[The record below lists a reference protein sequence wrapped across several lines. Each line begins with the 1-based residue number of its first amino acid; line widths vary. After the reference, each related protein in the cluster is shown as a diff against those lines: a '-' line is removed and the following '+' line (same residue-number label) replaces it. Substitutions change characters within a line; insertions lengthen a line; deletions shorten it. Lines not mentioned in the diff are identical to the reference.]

1 LTPQDWLGAARR
13 RRGGLVVLGTLA
25 LLAGLAVLGLL
36 LLSLLTLWW
45 SFDLPPLDKAV
56 DYRPRQHLQ
65 VLAADGS
72 EIAQFGSERRIFVP
86 IAATPPLLKQA
97 VVAVEDAD
105 FYQHGGISWRG
116 VARAAWS
123 NLSGGVGGG
132 ASTITQ
138 QVSRTFFLST
148 QRTAERK
155 IKEALIARE
164 LERTLSK
171 DEILELYL
179 NQIYLGQRAYGY
191 GAAAQVYFGKPLAQ
205 LNLAETAMLAGLQQN
220 PIYANPVSNPAAAT
234 RRQHWVLRRMLNT
247 GVINEAQHDEALGN
261 ELVYRKP
268 AFVDVQAQ
276 HVAEMARRAV
286 VERLGDKAYTEGV
299 RVYTSLHADEQRSA
313 HAALRRALLAHERRQ
328 PWRGPEG
335 FEALPAESAQ
345 AASADAA
352 ARAAGLALKDH
363 RDDDDL
369 RLAIVLSASPREV
382 VAQLASGDTVTLR
395 GDSLRW
401 LQAALAPKAAPALAL
416 RRGSI
421 VRLLATPGRNAD
433 AAPAWQLAQWPQ
445 ADGAFVALDPAT
457 GRVRALVGGFSFTR
471 QQFNRVTSAWR
482 QPGSSF
488 KPFLYSAALENG
500 VMPETL
506 VDDAPLIDPD
516 TGSGPGGWNPQNS
529 DDRFDGEIT
538 LREGLVRSKN
548 LVSIRVLQHI
558 GLPVA
563 RQWLTRFGFE
573 LQRHPANLTLALG
586 TGSVTP
592 LQMAQAY
599 AVFANGG
606 HRVTPVLIEKIVDA
620 QGQVIFE
627 APPPAVLDDSTRVLP
642 ARNVFL
648 VNTLMRDVTA
658 RGTAARAQA
667 ALGRSD
673 VYGKTGTTNDAVDAW
688 FAGWGPGAAAVAWI
702 GHDEPRSLGER
713 ESGGGL
719 ALPVWIDV
727 MARVL
732 RGVPLQPLAEPGG
745 VVAVGGDWR
754 FEEFASGGFAARL
767 GDPPLPVAVGAS
779 APAAAPSFLPAPA
792 ASAAASAAA
801 NTPR

>member
-1 LTPQDWLGAARR
+1 MTLLASAARR
-13 RRGGLVVLGTLA
+13 RGGMVVLGTLA
-25 LLAGLAVLGLL
+25 LLAGLAAIGLL

-97 VVAVEDAD
+97 VLAVEDAS
-105 FYQHGGISWRG
+105 FYEHSGISWKG
-116 VARAAWS
+116 VVRAVWS
-123 NLSGGVGGG
+123 NLTGGIGGG

-148 QRTAERK
+148 QRTVERK
-155 IKEALIARE
+155 VKEALIARQ
-164 LERTLSK
+164 LEQQLSK

-220 PIYANPVSNPAAAT
+220 PIWANPINNAAAAT
-234 RRQHWVLRRMLNT
+234 RRQQQVLRRMLAT
-247 GVINEAQHDEALGN
+247 GAITQAQHDAAVATR
-261 ELVYRKP
+261 LVYRRP

-299 RVYTSLHADEQRSA
+299 RVFTSLRADDQRAA

-335 FEALPAESAQ
+335 FEALPDDAVGAEGVE
-345 AASADAA
+345 
-352 ARAAGLALKDH
+352 RAVGLALKDG

-369 RLAIVLSASPREV
+369 RLAIVLAASPREL
-382 VAQLASGDTVTLR
+382 VARLASGDTVTLR

-401 LQAALAPKAAPALAL
+401 VQAALQPQAKPALAL

-421 VRLLATPGRNAD
+421 VRLLATPGRTAN
-433 AAPAWQLAQWPQ
+433 AAPTWQLAQWPQ
-445 ADGAFVALDPAT
+445 ADGAFVALDPTT
-457 GRVRALVGGFSFTR
+457 GRVRALVGGFSFNR

-488 KPFLYSAALENG
+488 KPFLYSAALEQG

-506 VDDAPLIDPD
+506 VNDAPLL
-516 TGSGPGGWNPQNS
+516 GSDDQPGLNGWNPQNS
-529 DDRFDGEIT
+529 DDKFDGEIT
-538 LREGLVRSKN
+538 LRDGLVRSKN
-548 LVSIRVLQHI
+548 LVSIRALKET
-558 GLPVA
+558 GLPEA

-573 LQRHPANLTLALG
+573 LNRHPANLTLALG

-592 LQMAQAY
+592 MQMAQAY

-606 HRVTPVLIEKIVDA
+606 HRVTPLLIEKIVDA
-620 QGQVIFE
+620 QGQVLFE
-627 APPPAVLDDSTRVLP
+627 APPPEPLSEATRVIP
-642 ARNVFL
+642 ERNAFL
-648 VNTLMRDVTA
+648 VNTLMRDVTV

-667 ALGRSD
+667 SLGRSD
-673 VYGKTGTTNDAVDAW
+673 IYGKTGTTNDAVDAW
-688 FAGWGPGAAAVAWI
+688 FAGWAPGIAAAAWI

-727 MARVL
+727 MARAL
-732 RGVPLQPLAEPGG
+732 RGVPFQPLAEPWG
-745 VVAVGGDWR
+745 VVAVGNDWR
-754 FEEFASGGFAARL
+754 YAEFAEGGFVQRIDDA
-767 GDPPLPVAVGAS
+767 GESPLAPLLPAS
-779 APAAAPSFLPAPA
+779 AAAAGPTATE
-792 ASAAASAAA
+792 ASAAASGPA
-801 NTPR
+801 R

>member
-1 LTPQDWLGAARR
+1 MRLQELLSAARR
-13 RRGGLVVLGTLA
+13 RGGLIALASRRPGGLVVLGTLA
-25 LLAGLAVLGLL
+25 LLLGLAVLGLL

-45 SFDLPPLDKAV
+45 SLDLPPLDKAV

-105 FYQHGGISWRG
+105 FYQHSGISWRG

-123 NLSGGVGGG
+123 NLSGGIGGG

-164 LERTLSK
+164 LEKTLSK

-191 GAAAQVYFGKPLAQ
+191 GAAAMVYFGKPLAQ

-220 PIYANPVSNPAAAT
+220 PIYANPVANQAAAT

-247 GVINEAQHDEALGN
+247 GVINEAQHDEAVGTQ
-261 ELVYRKP
+261 LVYRKP

-299 RVYTSLHADEQRSA
+299 RVFTSLRADDQRAA
-313 HAALRRALLAHERRQ
+313 HTALRRALLAHERRQ

-335 FEALPAESAQ
+335 FEALPDDEEQ
-345 AASADAA
+345 AD
-352 ARAAGLALKDH
+352 RAAGLALKDS

-369 RLAIVLSASPREV
+369 RLAIVRSASPREL
-382 VAQLASGDTVTLR
+382 VAKLASGESVTLR

-401 LQAALAPKAAPALAL
+401 VQAALSPKAKPELAL

-421 VRLLATPGRNAD
+421 VRLLATPGRGAD
-433 AAPAWQLAQWPQ
+433 AAPVWQLAQWPQ
-445 ADGAFVALDPAT
+445 ADGAFVALDPTT
-457 GRVRALVGGFSFTR
+457 GRVRALVGGFSFSR

-488 KPFLYSAALENG
+488 KPFLYSAALEHG

-506 VDDAPLIDPD
+506 VDDAPLMGDD
-516 TGSGPGGWNPQNS
+516 GQPGLNGWNPQNS
-529 DDRFDGEIT
+529 DDKFDGEISM
-538 LREGLVRSKN
+538 REGLVRSKN
-548 LVSIRVLQHI
+548 LVSIRLLQQI
-558 GLPVA
+558 GVPAA

-573 LQRHPANLTLALG
+573 LERHPGNLTLALG

-592 LQMAQAY
+592 MQMAQAY

-620 QGQVIFE
+620 QGKVIFE
-627 APPPAVLDDSTRVLP
+627 APPPPPLDESNRVLP
-642 ARNVFL
+642 ARNVFI

-658 RGTAARAQA
+658 RGTAARAQG
-667 ALGRSD
+667 ALGRND

-688 FAGWGPGAAAVAWI
+688 FAGWAPGIAAVAWI

-727 MARVL
+727 MARAL
-732 RGVPLQPLAEPGG
+732 RGVPLQPLAEPWG
-745 VVAVGGDWR
+745 VVQAGEDWR
-754 FEEFASGGFAARL
+754 YAEFETGGHLVKL
-767 GDPPLPVAVGAS
+767 GDAWAPAWAPGESAS
-779 APAAAPSFLPAPA
+779 AAAPA
-792 ASAAASAAA
+792 ASAAASS
-801 NTPR
+801 PGR

>member
-1 LTPQDWLGAARR
+1 LKWLEQAKQRRGGLIGGAARR
-13 RRGGLVVLGTLA
+13 PGGLVVLGTLA
-25 LLAGLAVLGLL
+25 LLAGLALLGLL

-72 EIAQFGSERRIFVP
+72 EIAQFGSERRVFVP

-123 NLSGGVGGG
+123 NLTGGIGGG

-155 IKEALIARE
+155 IKEALIARQ
-164 LERTLSK
+164 LEKTLSK

-220 PIYANPVSNPAAAT
+220 PIYANPISNAAAAT

-247 GVINEAQHDEALGN
+247 GVINEAQHDEAVAA

-268 AFVDVQAQ
+268 SFVDVQAQ

-286 VERLGDKAYTEGV
+286 VERLGEKAYTEGV
-299 RVYTSLHADEQRSA
+299 RVFTSLHADDQRAA

-335 FEALPAESAQ
+335 YEALPADAEQ
-345 AASADAA
+345 AD
-352 ARAAGLALKDH
+352 RAAGLALKDA

-369 RLAIVLSASPREV
+369 RLAIVLAASPREV
-382 VAQLASGDTVTLR
+382 VAKLAAGGDTVTLR
-395 GDSLRW
+395 GDALRW
-401 LQAALAPKAAPALAL
+401 VQGALSPKATPALAL

-421 VRLLATPGRNAD
+421 VRLLATPGRGAN
-433 AAPAWQLAQWPQ
+433 AAPVWQLAQWPQ
-445 ADGAFVALDPAT
+445 ADGAYVALDPAT
-457 GRVRALVGGFSFTR
+457 GRIRALVGGFSFSR
-471 QQFNRVTSAWR
+471 QQFNRATSAWR

-488 KPFLYSAALENG
+488 KPFLYSAALEHG

-506 VDDAPLIDPD
+506 AEDAPLVGED
-516 TGSGPGGWNPQNS
+516 GEPGLNGWNPQNS
-529 DDRFDGEIT
+529 DDQFDGEIT
-538 LREGLVRSKN
+538 VREGLVRSKN
-548 LVSIRVLQHI
+548 LVSIRLLQQI
-558 GLPVA
+558 GVAAA

-573 LQRHPANLTLALG
+573 ADRHPANLTLALG

-620 QGQVIFE
+620 QGKVIFE
-627 APPPAVLDDSTRVLP
+627 APPPPPLDETTRVLP
-642 ARNVFL
+642 ARNAFI

-658 RGTAARAQA
+658 RGTAARAQG

-673 VYGKTGTTNDAVDAW
+673 LYGKTGTTNDAVDAW
-688 FAGWGPGAAAVAWI
+688 FAGWAPGVAAVAWI
-702 GHDEPRSLGER
+702 GHDEPKSLGQR

-719 ALPVWIDV
+719 ALPVWIDA
-727 MARVL
+727 MARAL
-732 RGVPLQPLAEPGG
+732 RGVPVQALAEPGG
-745 VVAVGGDWR
+745 VVHAGGDWR
-754 FEEFASGGFAARL
+754 YSEFAEGGFVFHL
-767 GDPPLPVAVGAS
+767 GDAYAGAP
-779 APAAAPSFLPAPA
+779 APEPALGAAAP
-792 ASAAASAAA
+792 ASAAAASA
-801 NTPR
+801 PR

>member
-1 LTPQDWLGAARR
+1 LNLSDLVRQRGSGLVASAAR

-25 LLAGLAVLGLL
+25 LLAGLAALGLL

-72 EIAQFGSERRIFVP
+72 EIAQFGSERRVFVP

-97 VVAVEDAD
+97 VVAVEDAG
-105 FYQHGGISWRG
+105 FYEHSGISWRG

-123 NLSGGVGGG
+123 NLTGGIGGG

-164 LERTLSK
+164 LEKTLSK

-220 PIYANPVSNPAAAT
+220 PIYANPVSNHAAAT

-247 GVINEAQHDEALGN
+247 GVINEAQHDEAVGTK
-261 ELVYRKP
+261 LVYRKP

-299 RVYTSLHADEQRSA
+299 RVFTSLRADDQRAA
-313 HAALRRALLAHERRQ
+313 HTALRRALLAHERRQ

-335 FEALPAESAQ
+335 FEALPDDEER
-345 AASADAA
+345 AD
-352 ARAAGLALKDH
+352 RAAGLALKDS

-369 RLAIVLSASPREV
+369 RLAIVLAASPREL
-382 VAQLASGDTVTLR
+382 VAKLASGESVTLR

-401 LQAALAPKAAPALAL
+401 VQAALSPKAKPGLAL

-421 VRLLATPGRNAD
+421 VRLLATPGRGAD
-433 AAPAWQLAQWPQ
+433 AAPTWQLAQWPQ
-445 ADGAFVALDPAT
+445 ADGAFVALDPDT
-457 GRVRALVGGFSFTR
+457 GRIRALVGGFSFSR

-488 KPFLYSAALENG
+488 KPFLYSAALEHG

-506 VDDAPLIDPD
+506 ADDAPLIGDD
-516 TGSGPGGWNPQNS
+516 GQPGLNGWNPQNS
-529 DDRFDGEIT
+529 DDKFDGEIT
-538 LREGLVRSKN
+538 VREGLVRSKN
-548 LVSIRVLQHI
+548 LVSIGLLQQI
-558 GLPVA
+558 GVPAA
-563 RQWLTRFGFE
+563 RQWLARFGFE
-573 LQRHPANLTLALG
+573 LERHPANLTLALG
-586 TGSVTP
+586 TGSATP

-627 APPPAVLDDSTRVLP
+627 APPPAPLDESTRVLP
-642 ARNVFL
+642 ARNAFI

-658 RGTAARAQA
+658 RGTAARAQG
-667 ALGRSD
+667 ALGRND

-688 FAGWGPGAAAVAWI
+688 FAGWAPGVAAVAWI
-702 GHDEPRSLGER
+702 GHDEPRSLGDR

-727 MARVL
+727 MARAL
-732 RGVPLQPLAEPGG
+732 RGVPLQPLAEPWG
-745 VVAVGGDWR
+745 VVRVGEDWR
-754 FEEFASGGFAARL
+754 YAEYEAGGHLAKIGEAWA
-767 GDPPLPVAVGAS
+767 PAEAAS
-779 APAAAPSFLPAPA
+779 AAAPA
-792 ASAAASAAA
+792 ASAAASA
-801 NTPR
+801 PER